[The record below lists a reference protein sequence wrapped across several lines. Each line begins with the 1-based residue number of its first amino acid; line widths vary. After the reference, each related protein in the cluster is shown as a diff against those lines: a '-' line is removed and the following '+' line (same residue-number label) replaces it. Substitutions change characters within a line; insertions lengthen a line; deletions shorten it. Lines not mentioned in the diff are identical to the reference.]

1 MTRPRTPSLK
11 TSASLL
17 AFAALLQACSP
28 GAKSGP
34 GQGPGQAA
42 KSTASTNTAA
52 SATTAAKPVL
62 TVEAAALRTVQM
74 PLLLEANGEVAAWQ
88 EASVGAEVANL
99 RISQVLVEVGQTVR
113 KGQLLA
119 TLRDDSVRADLA
131 QQEAAVAEAK
141 ATLAQAQA
149 NADRAQAMLPSRAI
163 STQDALAAETAQRA
177 AAARLQSALAAL
189 AAQTLRL
196 ANTRVTAPDDGVV
209 SARTASVGQVA
220 TVGGELFKL
229 VRQGRVE
236 WRAELPAA
244 RILEAAAGQA
254 VRVTLPNGQVVEGR
268 VRQVAPTLSASTR
281 RGVAFVDLPAG
292 SGVKPGMYLSGALV
306 LGERAAQVVP
316 GSAVVVRDGT
326 PYLMVVE
333 AGGRVRATKVTTG
346 RRDAQH
352 VEITS
357 VNGKGVANASAAAS
371 PALRVATQGAGF
383 LKDGDVVKVVQPVPQ
398 GSAQ

>member
-34 GQGPGQAA
+34 GQGPDEAA
-42 KSTASTNTAA
+42 KSAA
-52 SATTAAKPVL
+52 PATTAAKPVL

-74 PLLLEANGEVAAWQ
+74 PLLLGANGEVVAWQ

-99 RISQVLVEVGQTVR
+99 RISQVLVEVGQAVR

-163 STQDALAAETAQRA
+163 SAQDALAAETAQRA
-177 AAARLQSALAAL
+177 AAARLQSAQAAL

-196 ANTRVTAPDDGVV
+196 ANTRVTAPDDGVI

-220 TVGGELFKL
+220 AVGGELFKL

-244 RILEAAAGQA
+244 RVLEAAAGQA

-292 SGVKPGMYLSGALV
+292 SGVKPGMYLSGALM